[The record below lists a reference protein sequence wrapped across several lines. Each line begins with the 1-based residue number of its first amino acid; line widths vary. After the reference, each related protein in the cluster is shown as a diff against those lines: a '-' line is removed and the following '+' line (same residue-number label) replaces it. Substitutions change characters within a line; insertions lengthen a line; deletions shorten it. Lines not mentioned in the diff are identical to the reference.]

1 MSIYLLLLLWLQW
14 DLNVEAY
21 HECNDMFTI
30 DIDLNS
36 FLSLSSTKHFL
47 LHHIQN
53 DYKAVLSVNSTHSM
67 TGRIKLST
75 AKYVETKA
83 KKENSGVKMKPA
95 ISGSFAEP
103 ASESTWKTLFDSKP
117 FLPAAERIFY
127 VSGEEAEIK
136 ALELCSLWETHLK
149 DPSWHPFKV
158 MDKGGKT
165 KKEIKRKSKPGNKDQ
180 TVISFYGATNVD
192 WSGWNSGVWAGVNF
206 WVWARI

>member
-21 HECNDMFTI
+21 HEWKVKEMCDSYPMF
-30 DIDLNS
+30 
-36 FLSLSSTKHFL
+36 H
-47 LHHIQN
+47 
-53 DYKAVLSVNSTHSM
+53 A
-67 TGRIKLST
+67 
-75 AKYVETKA
+75 KA